1 MGFPTKENPRC
12 PNFAQSDLPKPA
24 YHLEAVLRRSKIL
37 LHGRSAF
44 VDRPDDGGRDKGP
57 GPACSQA
64 FPRRQA
70 SKCDL
75 RKSHDARSAARPTR
89 NSRPSGDSDD
99 RDNGRAQK
107 RSDSTMNYGD

>member
-1 MGFPTKENPRC
+1 MPQFSLTRSIKARR
-12 PNFAQSDLPKPA
+12 D
-24 YHLEAVLRRSKIL
+24 LEARLRRNKL
-37 LHGRSAF
+37 LHARSAF
-44 VDRPDDGGRDKGP
+44 VDRPDDGVRGRRLVP
-57 GPACSQA
+57 RA

>member
-1 MGFPTKENPRC
+1 MSQFSLIRSTKARR
-12 PNFAQSDLPKPA
+12 D
-24 YHLEAVLRRSKIL
+24 LEARLRRNKL
-37 LHGRSAF
+37 LHARSAF
-44 VDRPDDGGRDKGP
+44 VDRPDDGVRGRT
-57 GPACSQA
+57 ACSQA

-75 RKSHDARSAARPTR
+75 RKSYDARSAARPTR

-107 RSDSTMNYGD
+107 RSDLTMNYGD

>member
-1 MGFPTKENPRC
+1 MSQFSLTRSTKARR
-12 PNFAQSDLPKPA
+12 D
-24 YHLEAVLRRSKIL
+24 LEARLRRNKL

-44 VDRPDDGGRDKGP
+44 VDRPDDGVRGRRLVP
-57 GPACSQA
+57 RL
-64 FPRRQA
+64 FPEGRQA
-70 SKCDL
+70 NATYAS
-75 RKSHDARSAARPTR
+75 RMMHEARPTR

>member
-1 MGFPTKENPRC
+1 MSQFSLTRSTKARR
-12 PNFAQSDLPKPA
+12 D
-24 YHLEAVLRRSKIL
+24 LEARLRRNKL
-37 LHGRSAF
+37 LHARSAF
-44 VDRPDDGGRDKGP
+44 VDRPDDGCPRAT
-57 GPACSQA
+57 ACSQA

-99 RDNGRAQK
+99 RDN
-107 RSDSTMNYGD
+107 RSARIQP